1 MLSERSSP
9 KAISEEHEELLEI
22 DDSDAESNPH
32 KELYLSDS
40 SGHSSMS
47 NDLDLQECH
56 GSIQDSDMYSSFKKN
71 NTLGNITQR
80 NSSRYLDRALLFEGQ
95 TSQLAK

>member
-22 DDSDAESNPH
+22 DDSDVESNPH

-47 NDLDLQECH
+47 NDLDL
-56 GSIQDSDMYSSFKKN
+56 
-71 NTLGNITQR
+71 
-80 NSSRYLDRALLFEGQ
+80 
-95 TSQLAK
+95 